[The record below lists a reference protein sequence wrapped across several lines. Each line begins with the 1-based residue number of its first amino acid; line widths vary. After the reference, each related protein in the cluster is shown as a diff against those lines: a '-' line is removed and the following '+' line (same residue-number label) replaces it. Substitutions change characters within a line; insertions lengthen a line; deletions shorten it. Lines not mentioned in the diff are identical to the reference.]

1 MEHKKLT
8 AEEKLAQIEPEGYEF
23 ETCGIFFAPPG
34 EEVAVRSVLFR
45 KLPPPVEYE
54 WVTPK
59 EERVP
64 APGDWVFVNNEMI
77 QVRPGEVWNHKRL
90 CFERRVKK

>member
-1 MEHKKLT
+1 MERKKLT
-8 AEEKLAQIEPEGYEF
+8 AEEIVARITPEGYEYV
-23 ETCGIFFAPPG
+23 GSGAPRPLG
-34 EEVAVRSVLFR
+34 PDCFVVTVEFH